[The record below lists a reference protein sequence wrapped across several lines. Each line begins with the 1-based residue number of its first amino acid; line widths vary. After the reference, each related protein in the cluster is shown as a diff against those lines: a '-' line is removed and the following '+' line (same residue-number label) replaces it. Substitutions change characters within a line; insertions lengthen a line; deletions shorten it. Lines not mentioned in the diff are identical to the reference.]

1 MIVDDDFYDDD
12 SDDFYFY
19 PVHGSVSSRF
29 ENYAKTKKTF
39 SIRYSLFFGPPS
51 LPEHII
57 FRLSETGTIVNLTW
71 FQCSEHSQWN
81 EVKGLDG
88 QFHTNPLYFVTPGIT
103 KTKIDLIIIFL
114 LREKIDLKTSFST
127 PIHLPSPPWT
137 KATFSWFGTG
147 LRKVH
152 NYDQEVTSACTF
164 ITVKR
169 IRYQDLPD
177 RPRLIEDVLY
187 GVNLSLMTHSF
198 FDFIVYPGDS
208 NFS

>member
-1 MIVDDDFYDDD
+1 MVFIFTLFMVRYHLGLKIMRKQKKRFQLDIP
-12 SDDFYFY
+12 YFLDHLAY
-19 PVHGSVSSRF
+19 R
-29 ENYAKTKKTF
+29 N
-39 SIRYSLFFGPPS
+39 
-51 LPEHII
+51 II

-88 QFHTNPLYFVTPGIT
+88 QFHTNPLYFVTPGIA
-103 KTKIDLIIIFL
+103 KTKIELIIIFL

-137 KATFSWFGTG
+137 KFTFSWFGTG

-152 NYDQEVTSACTF
+152 NYDQEVTSACRF

-177 RPRLIEDVLY
+177 RPRLIENVLY
-187 GVNLSLMTHSF
+187 SVNLSLMTHSF

-208 NFS
+208 DFSYS

>member
-1 MIVDDDFYDDD
+1 MIFTFTLFMVRY
-12 SDDFYFY
+12 
-19 PVHGSVSSRF
+19 HLGLKIMR
-29 ENYAKTKKTF
+29 KQKKTF
-39 SIRYSLFFGPPS
+39 SIGYSLFFGPPS

-88 QFHTNPLYFVTPGIT
+88 QFHINPLYFVTPGIT

-152 NYDQEVTSACTF
+152 NYDQEVTSACRF

-177 RPRLIEDVLY
+177 RPRLIENVLY

>member
-1 MIVDDDFYDDD
+1 MIFIFTLFMVRY
-12 SDDFYFY
+12 
-19 PVHGSVSSRF
+19 HLGLKIMRKQKKRF
-29 ENYAKTKKTF
+29 QLD
-39 SIRYSLFFGPPS
+39 IRYFLDH
-51 LPEHII
+51 LAYRNII

-114 LREKIDLKTSFST
+114 FREKIDLKTSFST

-152 NYDQEVTSACTF
+152 NYDQEVTSACRF

-177 RPRLIEDVLY
+177 RP
-187 GVNLSLMTHSF
+187 
-198 FDFIVYPGDS
+198 
-208 NFS
+208 